1 MGSSSLI
8 HPESLSK
15 QGVTAVITEAL
26 AGLAIAEVLE
36 ARLTD
41 APGRQGVI
49 WTFLTTFTFWA
60 KIWEYSSLKKKKIPG
75 VCKLLDFKEV
85 GNINIQD

>member
-60 KIWEYSSLKKKKIPG
+60 KISEYSSLKKKKNPWSLQ
-75 VCKLLDFKEV
+75 VV
-85 GNINIQD
+85 GF